1 MIDIFIA
8 TMIIGFISL
17 IFDGKLQISNEY
29 QNVKKEIEN
38 YKYVLNS
45 DKRNKFIN
53 DLKSKIKKIDTSEVD
68 KLRKQV
74 NLIPGFEDF
83 KDFKKAKMEVLK
95 QLEIKFQYKFDKIF
109 EEFFKNLPIFYIP
122 KSNIKDIILDDDV
135 LEMYKMLINSKT
147 QKDFM
152 FTDCKGINIFL
163 DKLDLNFKEYNL
175 KEKIFL
181 YSELDPY
188 YIGSLDRTNFT
199 LIKWH

>member
-122 KSNIKDIILDDDV
+122 KSNIKDIILDDDI

-147 QKDFM
+147 QKDFL
-152 FTDCKGINIFL
+152 FTNKKEINIFL
-163 DKLDLNFKEYNL
+163 DKFDLNFKEYNL
-175 KEKIFL
+175 KEKIFV
-181 YSELDPY
+181 YSELNPDY
-188 YIGSLDRTNFT
+188 TGLEVRTNFT
-199 LIKWH
+199 LIK